1 MRAAAERAEAE
12 SILETGRALTGRQSV
27 QRARTGLAKHRPQSA
42 APRARSAGPLRLLRA
57 PNPAHA
63 VAVVQP
69 NTPSLWRAAQS
80 GQTLNMS
87 SPPPPPPSA
96 TTRPQSTRASLS
108 RASSAAPSVQSRGL
122 SASSMGPFSS
132 PSHNVS
138 PLQPDMD
145 YEDLVQLIRPTSI
158 SLHRS
163 PPRSPPRMPTTATL
177 ERPRP
182 YSGEPTSFSQSQR
195 FLYTDEGL
203 NGHLGATRSSSR
215 LRANGV

>member
-1 MRAAAERAEAE
+1 MRAAAERAESE
-12 SILETGRALTGRQSV
+12 SISETGRALTGRQSA
-27 QRARTGLAKHRPQSA
+27 QRPRTGLMKRRPQSA

-80 GQTLNMS
+80 GQTLNSS

-96 TTRPQSTRASLS
+96 TTRPQSTRASPS
-108 RASSAAPSVQSRGL
+108 HASSAALSLQSRGL
-122 SASSMGPFSS
+122 SARSMGSFSS
-132 PSHNVS
+132 PSQDVS

-145 YEDLVQLIRPTSI
+145 YEDLVQLIRPTSV

-163 PPRSPPRMPTTATL
+163 PPHGRPPTLPSPTTAIS
-177 ERPRP
+177 ERQRP
-182 YSGEPTSFSQSQR
+182 YSGEPTSLSC
-195 FLYTDEGL
+195 TDDSC
-203 NGHLGATRSSSR
+203 TRSR
-215 LRANGV
+215 D